1 MTLWRTFKRLTRFS
15 TPIVSTSRLRRLIS
29 LKSDFPPPHRAA
41 PAASHRPAL
50 PCSTRLRVG
59 RPTKALAR
67 SCIIII
73 AASQKHI
80 LLIARACGEAPL
92 PLGAPAHN
100 GPVYTCHAPAVSF
113 KKQCLSLNLKRE
125 IGMLRCSARFYKNRA
140 DVENTARFQ
149 DLARLTFEEPSS
161 PVPECVL

>member
-1 MTLWRTFKRLTRFS
+1 MHQRLSSPFLMRTSAVIRRAGASWSMTPAASSRSHQRRRLRSDDSVAYVQTLNAFFNADRGRLAAAAIDQPKKRLS
-15 TPIVSTSRLRRLIS
+15 
-29 LKSDFPPPHRAA
+29 PPHRAA
-41 PAASHRPAL
+41 PAAWHRPAL

-80 LLIARACGEAPL
+80 LLIAHDCGEAPL

-100 GPVYTCHAPAVSF
+100 GPVYTCHAPAASF
-113 KKQCLSLNLKRE
+113 
-125 IGMLRCSARFYKNRA
+125 
-140 DVENTARFQ
+140 
-149 DLARLTFEEPSS
+149 
-161 PVPECVL
+161 